1 MRDKIEE
8 INFLNKEMI
17 PEHFEGSRSIVDV
30 RCKSETGKEF
40 IIEMQNADNSIFIE
54 RSQVYGSKSMVD
66 QFDSIR
72 SEFRTL
78 EQEKKEQA
86 AKENKDYKKPNWDG
100 GYKSLAPTIVLMIT
114 SYNIFP
120 NAPYLTNHKMI
131 CEETQEVHFKLL
143 GYCVVNLVKYK
154 QDKEILKNKIN
165 KAEQDWLDLLLDAS
179 FMENAPRDVIPEVQ
193 HAYEVLERSTWS
205 LEDLETLSQS

>member
-1 MRDKIEE
+1 MADNTKYLDIKNDIAFKRVFGRDSSKAEAISLLNTFLRLGGDDKIKE
-8 INFLNKEMI
+8 IDFLNKEMI

-30 RCKSETGKEF
+30 RCKSESGKEF

-72 SEFRTL
+72 SKFRTL

-86 AKENKDYKKPNWDG
+86 AKEKRDYKKPNWDG

-120 NAPYLTNHKMI
+120 NAPYLTNHKMT
-131 CEETQEVHFKLL
+131 CEETQESVFQLIGLL
-143 GYCVVNLVKYK
+143 RGKFS
-154 QDKEILKNKIN
+154 KIQ
-165 KAEQDWLDLLLDAS
+165 AG
-179 FMENAPRDVIPEVQ
+179 
-193 HAYEVLERSTWS
+193 
-205 LEDLETLSQS
+205 